1 MNSRTNRVKKLEQK
15 TSSMDNPVT
24 KIVVEYIDAEG
35 KVSSSMTK
43 ELIEGV
49 WCKEGKVVKFIN

>member
-24 KIVVEYIDAEG
+24 RIVIKYIDMDG
-35 KVSSSMTK
+35 KVSSSRTK
-43 ELIEGV
+43 ELIDGV
-49 WCKEGKVVKFIN
+49 WIKQATEPTK